1 MAKIVAFPLAIIMS
15 LLSFFFPCEKE
26 EPTPEEWNTNYSYVF
41 VHGLMGWGSYD
52 FYYDLF
58 PYWGTFGGNLLNK
71 LNDKGF
77 DCYAATVSGTASA
90 WDRACELY
98 AQLTGTVVDY
108 GEEHSERCGHER
120 FGEDFTDRALIE
132 KWDAENKINLLGH
145 SFGGATMRLFASLMA
160 VGSEAERAVTDESEI
175 SPLFSGG
182 KENWIYSLTALAAPN
197 NGTTAYSAPAEDID
211 TAAYDMYI
219 DNAMALNKTIYTSNQ
234 SYYFSIPCS
243 ATVKNEDGTYS
254 AEKDLMEILF
264 QSSSDEL
271 GRYTGTTVGD
281 YEFGEEWFEND
292 GLVNTIS
299 AKAPTN
305 AQSKDFDANN
315 IPKGVWNV
323 MPTYHG
329 DHMSLQGGLLKT
341 NTDVERLYTEH
352 LNMINCL

>member
-98 AQLTGTVVDY
+98 AQ
-108 GEEHSERCGHER
+108 
-120 FGEDFTDRALIE
+120 
-132 KWDAENKINLLGH
+132 
-145 SFGGATMRLFASLMA
+145 
-160 VGSEAERAVTDESEI
+160 
-175 SPLFSGG
+175 
-182 KENWIYSLTALAAPN
+182 
-197 NGTTAYSAPAEDID
+197 
-211 TAAYDMYI
+211 
-219 DNAMALNKTIYTSNQ
+219 
-234 SYYFSIPCS
+234 
-243 ATVKNEDGTYS
+243 
-254 AEKDLMEILF
+254 
-264 QSSSDEL
+264 
-271 GRYTGTTVGD
+271 
-281 YEFGEEWFEND
+281 
-292 GLVNTIS
+292 
-299 AKAPTN
+299 
-305 AQSKDFDANN
+305 SKDFDANN

>member
-15 LLSFFFPCEKE
+15 LLSFFPCEKE

-90 WDRACELY
+90 WDRTCELY
-98 AQLTGTVVDY
+98 
-108 GEEHSERCGHER
+108 
-120 FGEDFTDRALIE
+120 
-132 KWDAENKINLLGH
+132 
-145 SFGGATMRLFASLMA
+145 
-160 VGSEAERAVTDESEI
+160 
-175 SPLFSGG
+175 
-182 KENWIYSLTALAAPN
+182 
-197 NGTTAYSAPAEDID
+197 
-211 TAAYDMYI
+211 
-219 DNAMALNKTIYTSNQ
+219 
-234 SYYFSIPCS
+234 
-243 ATVKNEDGTYS
+243 
-254 AEKDLMEILF
+254 
-264 QSSSDEL
+264 
-271 GRYTGTTVGD
+271 
-281 YEFGEEWFEND
+281 
-292 GLVNTIS
+292 
-299 AKAPTN
+299 

-341 NTDVERLYTEH
+341 NTDVDRLYTEH

>member
-1 MAKIVAFPLAIIMS
+1 
-15 LLSFFFPCEKE
+15 
-26 EPTPEEWNTNYSYVF
+26 
-41 VHGLMGWGSYD
+41 MGWGSYD

-90 WDRACELY
+90 WDRACEL
-98 AQLTGTVVDY
+98 
-108 GEEHSERCGHER
+108 
-120 FGEDFTDRALIE
+120 
-132 KWDAENKINLLGH
+132 
-145 SFGGATMRLFASLMA
+145 
-160 VGSEAERAVTDESEI
+160 
-175 SPLFSGG
+175 
-182 KENWIYSLTALAAPN
+182 
-197 NGTTAYSAPAEDID
+197 
-211 TAAYDMYI
+211 
-219 DNAMALNKTIYTSNQ
+219 
-234 SYYFSIPCS
+234 
-243 ATVKNEDGTYS
+243 
-254 AEKDLMEILF
+254 
-264 QSSSDEL
+264 
-271 GRYTGTTVGD
+271 GRYTGTTVGG